1 MNSEPVETKE
11 PLSDEITPEQI
22 QALIAE
28 RRNAGATSCV
38 LVAESDQR
46 FLVCQW
52 PPL

>member
-1 MNSEPVETKE
+1 MSSEPVVTKE
-11 PLSDEITPEQI
+11 PLADGITFEQI

-28 RRNAGATSCV
+28 RQSAGATSCNV
-38 LVAESDQR
+38 VTENNQR